1 MRVPAL
7 IGADLSTKLKLLG
20 CDVASFGVNHP
31 VPDDV
36 TDMVWNGPLSGVVYR
51 KLIFNKAR
59 TKLCGG
65 ILVGDAADY
74 TKIHKIAM
82 SGGELQEKNPATLLA
97 PLWARGDAVEDD
109 SEELSMDANAE
120 ICSCNGVTRGTIAAA
135 VAKLG
140 VDGATLPWSNSPVE
154 QLSRRNW

>member
-1 MRVPAL
+1 LRVPAL

-36 TDMVWNGPLSGVVYR
+36 TDMVWNDPLSGVVHR

-59 TKLCGG
+59 SKFRGR

-74 TKIHKIAM
+74 TKLHKLAM
-82 SGGELQEKNPATLLA
+82 SGGELQE
-97 PLWARGDAVEDD
+97 
-109 SEELSMDANAE
+109 
-120 ICSCNGVTRGTIAAA
+120 
-135 VAKLG
+135 
-140 VDGATLPWSNSPVE
+140 
-154 QLSRRNW
+154 